1 MVGLNMIP
9 SHPIRV
15 ALADDHRTTHDLVIS
30 LLKAVDD
37 ILLVAHAG
45 NGLETIAICDDVK
58 PDVLLLDVVMPI
70 MNGIEAC
77 ERLMQAHPELKILV
91 LSNFDDDESVRLMLE
106 KGARG
111 YIVKSDL
118 RNQLLSTIRMTY
130 QGSTVLSSG
139 IVRQLVAPPQP
150 QDFGLTDREMAVLK
164 LLAKGSS
171 LDEIAET
178 LIISRS
184 TVKYHVTNIL
194 AKMRV
199 ESRAEAIALA
209 AKANLL

>member
-1 MVGLNMIP
+1 MIP

-30 LLKAVDD
+30 LLKPVDD
-37 ILLVAHAG
+37 ILLVAHAS
-45 NGLETIAICDDVK
+45 NGLETIAICDDVR

-77 ERLMQAHPELKILV
+77 ERLMLSHPDLKILV

-118 RNQLLSTIRMTY
+118 RTQLLSTIRMTY

-139 IVRQLVAPPQP
+139 IVQQLVAPPQP
-150 QDFGLTDREMAVLK
+150 QDFGLTERELAVLK
-164 LLAKGSS
+164 LLAKGAS

-178 LIISRS
+178 LFISRS
-184 TVKYHVTNIL
+184 TVKYHLTNIL
-194 AKMRV
+194 TKMRV
-199 ESRAEAIALA
+199 ESRAEAITLA
-209 AKANLL
+209 ARANLV